1 MINSEK
7 RVVMKKGKK
16 VVTKKGK
23 FVLALSKKIYNLLK
37 PFSKKIEVAGSI
49 RRKVENPIDIDVVLI
64 PKDKDKIRS
73 VLEKKGKFL
82 QGGEKRL
89 AFKIEG
95 VKVEIYF
102 TTFESWGASFF
113 TYTGPVGES
122 IGLRKIAKGKGL
134 LLNQYGLYK
143 KGKSIAGRT
152 EKSIFDALGRKL
164 KVPHMRG
171 L

>member
-7 RVVMKKGKK
+7 RVVVKKGRK

-37 PFSKKIEVAGSI
+37 PFSKKIGIAGSI
-49 RRKVENPIDIDVVLI
+49 RRNVENPIDVDVVLI
-64 PKDKDKIRS
+64 PKDKDKIRN

-89 AFKIEG
+89 TFKIEG

-102 TTFESWGASFF
+102 TTSESWGASLLS
-113 TYTGPVGES
+113 YTGPVGES

-143 KGKSIAGRT
+143 GKKFIAGRT
-152 EKSIFDALGRKL
+152 EKSIFDALGK
-164 KVPHMRG
+164 KIKPPHMRG